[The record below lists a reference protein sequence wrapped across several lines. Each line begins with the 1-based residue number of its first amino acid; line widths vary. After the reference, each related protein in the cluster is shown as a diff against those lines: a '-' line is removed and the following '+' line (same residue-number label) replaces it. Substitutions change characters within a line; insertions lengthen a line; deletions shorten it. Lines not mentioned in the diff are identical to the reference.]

1 MSRPDFDA
9 ARQYVFARLEQ
20 ELAPTLYY
28 HCIAHTRD
36 EVLPAVE
43 RLAALEGLADAEA
56 LLLLRTAALYHDI
69 GFVETTTRHEQASA
83 RLAAETLPQFGYS
96 QQQISRIQQMIQ
108 ATALPQSPET
118 PLAQLLADADLDV
131 LGRED
136 FLPRNRD
143 MYRETGAGDGP
154 PALEAWYRSQL
165 KFLQLHQYFT
175 KAARSLRQPGKQR
188 NIETLEALLAGLAGS
203 PAAGGAGLADA
214 QKLRAVLARVPLFQ
228 RLPPQEIEFLA
239 GTLQSV
245 ALGDGGLLFQEEERG
260 DSFYV
265 VVEGSVEI
273 VKAHNTADE
282 RLIGLRGP
290 GEFIGEMSLFLP
302 DGRRTASARSAGP
315 SRLLQLTRA
324 DFDRLLQRQPYLALE
339 FIQVLSARL
348 SVSHNRA
355 IQDLQA
361 KNRRLSDAYEA
372 LQAAQAELIVKER
385 LERELQVAA
394 EIQRSILPGDLPRL
408 PGYDFGALIVP
419 AKEVGGDFY
428 DWIPLDDGRLGIVV
442 GDITDKGV
450 PAAIFMAQTHAL
462 LRAAASPARSP
473 RETLDAVNRHLLDMN
488 RSGMFA
494 TILYGI
500 LEAATGRFAY
510 ARAGHDLPLW
520 RRPDG
525 TVVLPAL
532 GAGLPLGLFPG
543 AAVDEQT
550 ILLEPGTVLLL
561 YTDGATDALIAPAQ
575 SFGLD
580 GLSAAVRQAAPMP
593 AQDLCQFLY
602 SSLTVPEKPDW
613 KVDDITLVAVQR
625 A

>member
-1 MSRPDFDA
+1 MNRADFDA
-9 ARQYVFARLEQ
+9 ARHYVFGRLER

-28 HCIAHTRD
+28 HCVEHTRED
-36 EVLPAVE
+36 VLPAVE

-56 LLLLRTAALYHDI
+56 LLLLRTAALYHDV
-69 GFVETTTRHEQASA
+69 GFIETTTGHEQASA
-83 RLAAETLPQFGYS
+83 RIAADTLPQFGYN
-96 QQQISRIQQMIQ
+96 QQQVAGIQQLIR
-108 ATALPQSPET
+108 ATALPQNPET

-143 MYRETGAGDGP
+143 MYRELSAGQAGP
-154 PALEAWYRSQL
+154 GLEAWYRSQL
-165 KFLQLHQYFT
+165 EFLQSHHYFT
-175 KAARSLRQPGKQR
+175 RTARSLRQPGKQR
-188 NIETLEALLAGLAGS
+188 NIETLEALLAGLAAPFPS
-203 PAAGGAGLADA
+203 DGAGPGAED
-214 QKLRAVLARVPLFQ
+214 KLRAVLARVPLFQ
-228 RLPPQEIEFLA
+228 RLPPEEIELLA
-239 GTLQSV
+239 ATLQPV
-245 ALGDGGLLFQEEERG
+245 ALSDASLLFQEEERG
-260 DSFYV
+260 DRFYV

-273 VKAHNTADE
+273 VKALGTADE

-290 GEFIGEMSLFLP
+290 GQFIGEMSLFLP
-302 DGRRTASARSAGP
+302 EGRRTASARSVGP

-348 SVSHNRA
+348 SVSHDRSL
-355 IQDLQA
+355 QDLQA

-372 LQAAQAELIVKER
+372 LLSAQADLIEKER

-394 EIQRSILPGDLPRL
+394 EIQRSILPGELPRL
-408 PGYDFGALIVP
+408 PGYDFGALMVP
-419 AKEVGGDFY
+419 AKQVGGDFY
-428 DWIPLDDGRLGIVV
+428 DWIPLDAGRLGIVV

-462 LRAAASPARSP
+462 LRSAASPDRSP
-473 RETLDAVNRHLLDMN
+473 AETLAAVNQHLLSMN

-525 TVVLPAL
+525 TVAVAEMRT
-532 GAGLPLGLFPG
+532 GIPLGLFP
-543 AAVDEQT
+543 AAVVDEQA

-561 YTDGATDALIAPAQ
+561 YTDGATDALITPAQ

-580 GLSAAVRQAAPMP
+580 GLTSAVRQARGLA
-593 AQDLCQFLY
+593 AQDLCQYLY
-602 SSLTVPEKPDW
+602 SSLTVPDKPEW